1 MLEVGLLA
9 EAGAGSLEL
18 AEVGG
23 AGSTGSPF
31 QLAIFGAM
39 IGCGLIIIGVGVGIG
54 MIASK
59 SVESIARQ
67 PEAGGRIFTSMIVA
81 AALLEGVTFFALLI
95 CMLTVLWLK

>member
-1 MLEVGLLA
+1 MLGTVGILA
-9 EAGAGSLEL
+9 A
-18 AEVGG
+18 AEG
-23 AGSTGSPF
+23 AGSTGDAF
-31 QLAIFGAM
+31 QLAIFGAA

-81 AALLEGVTFFALLI
+81 AAMIEGVTFFALLI
-95 CMLTVLWLK
+95 CMLTVYWLK

>member
-1 MLEVGLLA
+1 MLGTVGILA
-9 EAGAGSLEL
+9 AA
-18 AEVGG
+18 A
-23 AGSTGSPF
+23 AADSTGNAF
-31 QLAIFGAM
+31 HLAIFGAA

-59 SVESIARQ
+59 SVDSIARQ

-95 CMLTVLWLK
+95 CMLTVYWLK

>member
-1 MLEVGLLA
+1 MFQLAGILA
-9 EAGAGSLEL
+9 EAGPVADTAAVASAAG
-18 AEVGG
+18 
-23 AGSTGSPF
+23 GSAAF
-31 QLAIFGAM
+31 LAIFGAM
-39 IGCGLIIIGVGVGIG
+39 IGCGLIIMGAAAGIG